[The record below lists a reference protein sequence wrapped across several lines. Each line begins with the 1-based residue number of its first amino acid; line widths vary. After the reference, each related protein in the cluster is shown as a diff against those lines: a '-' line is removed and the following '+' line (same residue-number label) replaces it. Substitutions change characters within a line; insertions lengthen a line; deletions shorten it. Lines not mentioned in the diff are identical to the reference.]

1 MNKYFS
7 KPKSLGANVKIELDL
22 SSQPATTDLKDA
34 READTSDVS
43 KKTDLTNLKSDVD
56 KLDIDKLKNVPSDL
70 NSLKIKIKVDKL
82 DIGKLDTTLVDL
94 RQLKQE
100 NDVVK
105 KLDIINQLKKLIT
118 LVLLTL
124 VTQLRKLTKTE
135 LKIIKL
141 LLFMINVSLLMNLI
155 N

>member
-70 NSLKIKIKVDKL
+70 NSLKIKIKIDKL

-105 KLDIINQLKKLIT
+105 KLDIINQLKKLII

-124 VTQLRKLTKTE
+124 VTQ
-135 LKIIKL
+135 
-141 LLFMINVSLLMNLI
+141 
-155 N
+155 